1 MKRVIIVCE
10 GQTEQS
16 FCKELLQPYFNNSSI
31 YLENPTIKKTMGGIV
46 NWQALKHQIELHLL
60 QDTSAIVTTFID
72 YYGIYKHHRYPFW
85 DEAEKINDKNERVS
99 KIEQAMK
106 SDVEKSISNRF
117 IPYIQLHEFECFIF
131 SDETIFEK
139 RFDNKELLNLQY
151 LKKTCVEYAT
161 PELINQGNETAPSKR
176 LTKHISG
183 YQKTIDGIEMTK
195 QIGLNRIIETCPRFK
210 NWISTI
216 ENI

>member
-16 FCKELLQPYFNNSSI
+16 FCKELLQPYFNNSFI

-85 DEAEKINDKNERVS
+85 DEAEKINDKNERIS

-139 RFDNKELLNLQY
+139 RFDAKELLNLQY

-216 ENI
+216 KNI